1 MIRWFL
7 YMHDSMKSTFYV
19 VNGMVFTLSFFLVRN
34 CLQTFMVVKC
44 LIPAMIWRM
53 PLMESDDKLE
63 IIVSLA
69 TFFIYLILCF
79 MNVFW
84 FYKLV
89 VLLIRTFVVKKEGSE
104 DAYSKESN

>member
-1 MIRWFL
+1 
-7 YMHDSMKSTFYV
+7 
-19 VNGMVFTLSFFLVRN
+19 
-34 CLQTFMVVKC
+34 
-44 LIPAMIWRM
+44 
-53 PLMESDDKLE
+53 
-63 IIVSLA
+63 
-69 TFFIYLILCF
+69 